1 AVLLTMHRID
11 RVRIQD
17 DMCDVFRQGTSESL
31 TTRFDSPSTAGKSM
45 RRHVFQL
52 AAFLGVIL
60 IGIGSA
66 DAQNTNQVGGGNI
79 TNQLT
84 ASSAGDF
91 FEITGQ
97 DTITGVGQGI
107 PLQAAAWETYTLN
120 NLIGPEISLGLESEH
135 GRWTFTSDFK
145 FTAGFNWQNNVYSGA
160 NFPASLGAD
169 YLRTTFTPTVT
180 QTNDGSD
187 TNPIAVPAP
196 PLFLQ
201 VYGIGQ
207 SNATNDADYNFVF
220 SPVGEWRFGA
230 EFRVSRAIRLK
241 AGYTGMWLAN
251 IARASTNTGYETV
264 TDEVEYARPEDPTD
278 PESPW
283 IVDTRP
289 VEYNRITGVNGGQ
302 EYVFTNGVDFGIEF
316 TY

>member
-1 AVLLTMHRID
+1 
-11 RVRIQD
+11 
-17 DMCDVFRQGTSESL
+17 
-31 TTRFDSPSTAGKSM
+31 M
-45 RRHVFQL
+45 RRHLLQS
-52 AAFLGVIL
+52 AAFLGAIL
-60 IGIGSA
+60 IGVGA
-66 DAQNTNQVGGGNI
+66 AHAQNQGNVGGGNI
-79 TNQLT
+79 DDELT
-84 ASSAGDF
+84 TTSAGDF
-91 FEITGQ
+91 FQLSGR
-97 DTITGVGQGI
+97 DTITGIGPGT
-107 PLQAAAWETYTLN
+107 PLQAGAWETYTLN
-120 NLIGPEISLGLESEH
+120 NLIGPEVSLSLESEH

-145 FTAGFNWQNNVYSGA
+145 FTAGFNWQNNVYSGS

-201 VYGIGQ
+201 IYGIGQ

-220 SPVGEWRFGA
+220 SPVGEWRFGT

-278 PESPW
+278 PSSPW

-289 VEYNRITGVNGGQ
+289 VEYNRITGVDGGQ
-302 EYVFTNGVDFGIEF
+302 EYVFANGVDFGIEF